1 MAINTMRIKA
11 RDNVQVY
18 DGRMTER
25 PESCGYSR
33 AEARGIFGS
42 RKLEEKGGV
51 VVDAEA
57 YERKKK
63 QIVARTRKGK
73 PRRKPGKHADLP
85 HVVTAEEA
93 ERIEEHNRRKA
104 EAELRRCKS
113 IHSGVVDRMR
123 KRQEAAMAKVMA
135 MEPR

>member
-1 MAINTMRIKA
+1 MAINSMRIKA
-11 RDNVQVY
+11 KDHTQVY

-25 PESCGYSR
+25 PEPCGYTR
-33 AEARGIFGS
+33 AEARGVFGS

-63 QIVARTRKGK
+63 QVIARTRKGK
-73 PRRKPGKHADLP
+73 PRKKPDKHADLP
-85 HVVTAEEA
+85 HIVTAEES
-93 ERIEEHNRRKA
+93 ERIEEYDRRKA
-104 EAELRRCKS
+104 EAELRRYKS
-113 IHSGVVDRMR
+113 IHAGVVDRMR
-123 KRQEAAMAKVMA
+123 KRQEKAMAKLMA